1 MAHNEKKA
9 LLQIT
14 GLVKWFPIK
23 KWFFEKKEYV
33 KAVDDVEF
41 EVYEGETFGI
51 AGESGCGKST
61 LLRTVLRLIEPSKG
75 TIV

>member
-23 KWFFEKKEYV
+23 KWFFEKKEY
-33 KAVDDVEF
+33 
-41 EVYEGETFGI
+41 
-51 AGESGCGKST
+51 
-61 LLRTVLRLIEPSKG
+61 L
-75 TIV
+75 

>member
-1 MAHNEKKA
+1 MAYNEKKA

-41 EVYEGETFGI
+41 EVYEGETS
-51 AGESGCGKST
+51 ASPASQAAVKA
-61 LLRTVLRLIEPSKG
+61 PS
-75 TIV
+75 

>member
-1 MAHNEKKA
+1 MMVHNDKKA

-14 GLVKWFPIK
+14 GLVKWFPVK

-33 KAVDDVEF
+33 KDVDDVEF

-51 AGESGCGKST
+51 AGESGC
-61 LLRTVLRLIEPSKG
+61 
-75 TIV
+75 